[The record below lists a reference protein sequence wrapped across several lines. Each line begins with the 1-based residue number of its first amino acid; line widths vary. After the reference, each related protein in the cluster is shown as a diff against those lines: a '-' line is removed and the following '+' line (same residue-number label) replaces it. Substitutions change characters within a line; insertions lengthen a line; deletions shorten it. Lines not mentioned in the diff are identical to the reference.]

1 MSTLEELQTFESCRK
16 IIIDRA
22 YDAVMWLQEISQNEL
37 KRPN

>member
-22 YDAVMWLQEISQNEL
+22 YDAVM
-37 KRPN
+37 